1 MKNDRVILDL
11 IYKNCVLLHMY
22 YVTMQQ
28 DLVSVIMPTYNTGKL
43 LSDSIDSILKQ
54 SYSHFELLITDDGS
68 TDPYTIDLLR
78 QYEAKDSRIK
88 VSYLNGN
95 YGPAVSR
102 NKSIKRAQGRYI
114 AFCDSDDRWEP
125 DKLEKQ
131 ITFMREKQCALCS
144 SSYFIVDSADH
155 IIGIFRSPKTITY
168 GMYKRDNK
176 IGCLTAIYDT
186 QLLGRKY
193 YMPATRKRQ
202 DWGLFLNILKTSRN
216 CHALTEP
223 LAYYRKRNNS
233 LSSNKRSL
241 VKYNINIYKQILGF
255 STIKSYLYFAFLFLP
270 TYFLKTLKVKWDSYR
285 YLAGKK

>member
-1 MKNDRVILDL
+1 
-11 IYKNCVLLHMY
+11 
-22 YVTMQQ
+22 MQQ

-68 TDPYTIDLLR
+68 TDPYTIDLLK
-78 QYEAKDSRIK
+78 QYEAKDPRIK
-88 VSYLNGN
+88 VGYLNGN
-95 YGPAVSR
+95 YGPAVAR
-102 NKSIKRAQGRYI
+102 NKSIERAQGRYI
-114 AFCDSDDRWEP
+114 AFCDSDDRWAP

-131 ITFMREKQCALCS
+131 IAFMKEKQCALCS
-144 SSYFIVDSADH
+144 SSYFIVDSADN

-186 QLLGRKY
+186 QKLGRKY
-193 YMPATRKRQ
+193 YMPTTRKRQ
-202 DWGLFLNILKTSRN
+202 DWGLFLNILKTSKK
-216 CHALTEP
+216 CYALTEP

-255 STIKSYLYFAFLFLP
+255 STIKAYLYFAFLFLP
-270 TYFLKTLKVKWDSYR
+270 TYFLKTLKVRWDSYQF
-285 YLAGKK
+285 LAGKE

>member
-1 MKNDRVILDL
+1 MD
-11 IYKNCVLLHMY
+11 
-22 YVTMQQ
+22 Q

-43 LSDSIDSILKQ
+43 LSDSMDSILKQ

-68 TDPYTIDLLR
+68 TDSYTISLLK

-95 YGPAVSR
+95 SGPAIAR
-102 NKSIKRAQGRYI
+102 NKSIERAQGRYI
-114 AFCDSDDRWEP
+114 AFCDSDDRWTP

-131 ITFMREKQCALCS
+131 IAFMKEKQCALCS
-144 SSYFIVDSADH
+144 SSYFIVDSDSN
-155 IIGIFRSPKTITY
+155 IIGIFRSPRTITY
-168 GMYKRDNK
+168 NMYKRDNK
-176 IGCLTAIYDT
+176 IGCLTAVYDT
-186 QLLGRKY
+186 QLLGGKY

-202 DWGLFLNILKTSRN
+202 DWGLFLNILRTSQK

-255 STIKSYLYFAFLFLP
+255 STIKAYLYFTFFFLP
-270 TYFLKTLKVKWDSYR
+270 TYFLKTLKVRWDSYR
-285 YLAGKK
+285 YLARKE